1 MARKLTLFGLFLH
14 LASCISYGAEIS
26 STNAVYFLVGGPG
39 SGGSPP
45 DSYVLPLSQPGD
57 IEHARDLIIRGG
69 SAAGRTIAV
78 AHVARAKDSVNRN
91 YVAVMCPAWS
101 WQVVEFFGFADLTP
115 EVLDGG
121 PTLTEAEF
129 QGTRPDYETDIGYW
143 NYTVVRELGPEPI
156 CLCAKTNSTSLLLR
170 WVGVSTN
177 YFYTLESTSSLSNT
191 NWTPVAGGPWPSK
204 TNQWTVALPAV
215 SNRFYRVKA
224 ELQP

>member
-1 MARKLTLFGLFLH
+1 MRFEFSRSFSFLLLLFIRTAH
-14 LASCISYGAEIS
+14 GAETS
-26 STNAVYFLVGGPG
+26 STNVVYFLVGGPG

-45 DSYVLPLSQPGD
+45 DSYVLPVSQPGD
-57 IEHARDLIIRGG
+57 IGHARDLISRG

-101 WQVVEFFGFADLTP
+101 WQVIEFFAFADLTA

-129 QGTRPDYETDIGYW
+129 QGARPDYETDIGYW

-156 CLCAKTNSTSLLLR
+156 CLCAKTNSTGLLLT
-170 WVGVSTN
+170 WHGANTN
-177 YFYTLESTSSLSNT
+177 SVYTLESTSSLSNT

-204 TNQWTVALPAV
+204 TNQWTVPLPAV